1 MKPAMTP
8 DELKACIRTIPDF
21 PVPGIRFRDI
31 TTLLKNG
38 RAFRAA
44 VEYLFERAQKYSFN
58 KVAGVEARGYIFA
71 ATLSYLSET
80 GLVIVRKKGKLPSK
94 SIEVTYTLEYGTAT
108 LEVHEDGVESGDRVL
123 IVDDLL
129 ATGGTARA
137 TGELIEKSGGKV
149 AAYLFLIEL
158 VDLNG
163 RQTLQNAPVESIIT
177 FTESE

>member
-1 MKPAMTP
+1 MKSTMTP
-8 DELKACIRTIPDF
+8 EELKACIRTIPDF

-38 RAFRAA
+38 RAFRSA
-44 VEYLFERAQKYSFN
+44 VDLLFQHAQKYPFN

-71 ATLSYLSET
+71 AALSYLSEA

-108 LEVHEDGVESGDRVL
+108 LEVHEDGIESGDRVL

-137 TGELIEKSGGKV
+137 TGELIEKSGGIV

-163 RQTLQNAPVESIIT
+163 RTALPNAPVESIIT